1 MSISQARYSEHSS
14 KYTKKVGSILMP
26 SVSPVS
32 YLRSLPSIRA
42 RCSEVFALAEAD
54 QLQYWTL
61 DLSQQPKIVDFV
73 CSLIERDYGTNYA
86 SIPPHGRWRHFV
98 GDRIEPL
105 LTKWHSDNVNDL
117 EIARRL
123 VDLMVVSVLMDAGAG
138 NEWKFTPKE
147 GGEPIGRSEG
157 LAVGSLEMFSQGMF
171 SDLAEQPYRVDAVG
185 LAKISTSQISEA
197 MQVSSSNPMTGI
209 EGRAELLVRLAS
221 VLTDA
226 ANAAYFTVE
235 SSSRPGHII
244 DYLLAHPSS
253 QQIPSPSSY
262 RIAVKIEILWEI
274 VVDGLSGVWPAARSQ
289 IDGVSLGDVWPVDCL
304 HKADG
309 ENSPDAFV
317 SFHKLSQWMTYSLI
331 EVMEKILG
339 WKILHKELMTGL
351 PEYRNGGL
359 LIDFDL
365 LKPKIPALLST
376 FSLPVASSSTSMP
389 TLLEVPPLDPS
400 HSAVVELRAV
410 TVIMLDRI
418 ADAIRERVGVNF
430 TLAQV
435 LEAGT
440 WKAGREIAKKLRPE
454 TGAPPFRYGQSRF
467 AHKCVCERRSVEVTT

>member
-1 MSISQARYSEHSS
+1 MSSE
-14 KYTKKVGSILMP
+14 
-26 SVSPVS
+26 SPVS

-42 RCSEVFALAEAD
+42 RCSRVFALAEAD
-54 QLQYWTL
+54 QLQYWSL
-61 DLSQQPKIVDFV
+61 NLSQQPKIVDFV
-73 CSLIERDYGTNYA
+73 CSLIERDYGSNYA
-86 SIPPHGRWRHFV
+86 AIPPHGRWRHFV
-98 GDRIEPL
+98 GDRIEPML
-105 LTKWHSDNVNDL
+105 AMWHGDNVNSL

-138 NEWKFTPKE
+138 NDWKFTPKE
-147 GGEPIGRSEG
+147 GGKPIGRSEG

-171 SDLAEQPYRVDAVG
+171 SGVAGQPFRVDAVG

-209 EGRAELLVRLAS
+209 EGRAEILVRLAS

-226 ANAAYFTVE
+226 ANSAYFTVD
-235 SSSRPGHII
+235 SASRPGHII
-244 DYLLAHPSS
+244 DYLLAHPSTE
-253 QQIPSPSSY
+253 QIPSPSSY
-262 RIAVKIEILWEI
+262 RIAVKIETLWEI
-274 VVDGLSGVWPAARSQ
+274 VVDGLSGVWPAARSK

-304 HKADG
+304 RKDG
-309 ENSPDAFV
+309 GKDSSDAFV
-317 SFHKLSQWMTYSLI
+317 SFHKLSQWMSYSLI

-339 WKILHKELMTGL
+339 WKFLHKELMTGL

-365 LKPKIPALLST
+365 LEPKIPALLSS
-376 FSLPVASSSTSMP
+376 FSLPMPSDPTSMP
-389 TLLEVPPLDPS
+389 ALVEISPLDPS

-418 ADAIRERVGVNF
+418 ADAIRQRLGVDL

-454 TGAPPFRYGQSRF
+454 TGAPPFRYVADGTVF
-467 AHKCVCERRSVEVTT
+467 